1 MPTLDFPHVNIAL
14 DVFALIISLIIL
26 IACVSEY
33 SKKKVGSKHFL
44 AFQFFVFIA
53 LTADIV
59 SWFGEGDPAF
69 ATMVMIAKTVMA
81 CARRVAI
88 IEFMKYLVASLYSNS
103 RASRA
108 ILYVFYVLCALS
120 VAFCIGNVFFEYVYY
135 VSEDGHYLHTENN
148 AMGILYLLFPVL
160 SVFAIVLMSF
170 LAKSTSSI
178 NRISFLLYTVFP
190 AVGVVLD
197 YTFHGIS
204 FASVGFVVTVVAIY
218 TTIYMKRQEELEAQK
233 NALMLSQINPHFV
246 YNTLSTIAAMCD
258 TSPRQAKNLT
268 IDFSQ
273 YLRRNIDT
281 LTSEELIPFDREMEH
296 VECYLKIEKARFM
309 DRLNVIYSLDCKD
322 FSIPPLTLQ
331 PIVENA
337 IKHGI
342 TKKANGGT
350 LKICTHEEDRY
361 YVIDVIDDG
370 AGFDTENAEMHV
382 GIQNVK
388 SRVAS
393 TCKGELTIKS
403 TVGVGTRVT
412 IEIPTKKGKRR

>member
-1 MPTLDFPHVNIAL
+1 
-14 DVFALIISLIIL
+14 
-26 IACVSEY
+26 
-33 SKKKVGSKHFL
+33 
-44 AFQFFVFIA
+44 
-53 LTADIV
+53 
-59 SWFGEGDPAF
+59 
-69 ATMVMIAKTVMA
+69 
-81 CARRVAI
+81 
-88 IEFMKYLVASLYSNS
+88 
-103 RASRA
+103 
-108 ILYVFYVLCALS
+108 
-120 VAFCIGNVFFEYVYY
+120 
-135 VSEDGHYLHTENN
+135 
-148 AMGILYLLFPVL
+148 
-160 SVFAIVLMSF
+160 
-170 LAKSTSSI
+170 
-178 NRISFLLYTVFP
+178 
-190 AVGVVLD
+190 
-197 YTFHGIS
+197 
-204 FASVGFVVTVVAIY
+204 
-218 TTIYMKRQEELEAQK
+218 
-233 NALMLSQINPHFV
+233 
-246 YNTLSTIAAMCD
+246 MCD
-258 TSPRQAKNLT
+258 TSPKQAKHLT

-281 LTSEELIPFDREMEH
+281 PTSEELIPFDREMEH

-403 TVGVGTRVT
+403 TVGVGSRVT
-412 IEIPTKKGKRR
+412 IEIPKKKGKRR